1 VSKSAI
7 KIKCIIITII
17 IIIIIQP
24 SSSSPG
30 GLKFIYR
37 INYTSFGVITIF
49 IKVSQVSD

>member
-1 VSKSAI
+1 VLSVFVKSAI
-7 KIKCIIITII
+7 KIII

-37 INYTSFGVITIF
+37 TNYTSFGVIRIF